1 MRKILFASI
10 LVSSLV
16 LFALPSQSQEIVH
29 AMAGTVSSIDP
40 ATKTLTLFQDSGSPA
55 TFSINPSQGK
65 RVAFDKKVASEVT
78 AAKEFQ
84 KQGAYVI
91 LFYYGVEENRTAVA
105 VKNLGAGP
113 FTAATG
119 EVTDWNGHTQ
129 TISIRGND
137 GAVHSFKFDPQT
149 VAETYQG
156 AVDGS
161 RFDVNKGEQVRL
173 VASTK
178 NGTPTVLFIRE
189 R

>member
-1 MRKILFASI
+1 MKKLLFASM
-10 LVSSLV
+10 LVVSL
-16 LFALPSQSQEIVH
+16 LCLPAQAPCQEIVH

-40 ATKTLTLFQDSGSPA
+40 SGKTLTLFQDSGSPA
-55 TFSINPSQGK
+55 TFSINPSQSK
-65 RVAFDKKVASEVT
+65 RVSFDKKVAGEVT
-78 AAKEFQ
+78 PAKGFQ

-91 LFYYGVEENRTAVA
+91 LFYYGLDANRTAFA
-105 VKNLGAGP
+105 VKNLGTGP
-113 FTAATG
+113 FTSATG

-129 TISIRGND
+129 TISVRGKD

-173 VASTK
+173 VASAK

-189 R
+189 K